1 MLVRVKHIHPV
12 ATRAWKVTF
21 QPFSLPS
28 TISLS
33 SIYVLRSKLYHG
45 NNCLFYIDK
54 WKGFGNSESS
64 LLRVVCSKKK
74 KKKKKKG
81 KIEVFFRCGIMAILY
96 GLIVK
101 CHISGVNEGL
111 SKVEPSLCFLLIL
124 VLLMPLFYP

>member
-1 MLVRVKHIHPV
+1 MKLPFDLPICF
-12 ATRAWKVTF
+12 VTPPPP
-21 QPFSLPS
+21 QHTSYTHLA
-28 TISLS
+28 I
-33 SIYVLRSKLYHG
+33 
-45 NNCLFYIDK
+45 
-54 WKGFGNSESS
+54 
-64 LLRVVCSKKK
+64 
-74 KKKKKKG
+74 KKKKKG